1 MKTSG
6 ESNSKKYI
14 LLSCGV
20 LLIVACLCL
29 GVILVSGVGVTFL
42 WPFDFSQ
49 ESTQI
54 LPTTPVSD
62 LPENNLP
69 ENDLPENDLPE
80 KDLPDQ
86 LANVIDEIEFQV
98 SEIRGLEKIEDVEH
112 TLISAEELEEIV
124 VEDFFSEYT
133 DQDAYQ
139 DVLVL
144 SSLGLLPGEFDLKGF
159 YQSLYSE
166 QIAGFYDEETKEI
179 FVVQGQDFGGSEKLT
194 YSHEFTHVLQD
205 QVYGLE
211 EGLGLND
218 EVCEED
224 SERCAAVQA
233 LIEGDASQTEILWF
247 QTYASREDYLDL
259 MDMFDQM
266 NTPVLD
272 SAPPFMSADLY
283 FPYEKGFA
291 FVQSLYDQGGF
302 EAVDDAYLDPPV
314 STEQILHPERYPD
327 DIPLTVEL
335 PDLEPVLGNSWR
347 LFDQNVMGEWY
358 TYLILNKS
366 YEDSYQ
372 ITETQALDAA
382 EGWGG
387 DAYAVYLNENTDEA
401 IFIMDTY
408 WDTQED
414 ADEFIL
420 AFGQYASKRWGPVSD
435 SIMDADIWQDD
446 SITASFWHVDN
457 RTLWVMAPNSELVEI
472 VLSEIQ

>member
-14 LLSCGV
+14 ILSCGV
-20 LLIVACLCL
+20 LLIIACLCL

-54 LPTTPVSD
+54 SPTTPV
-62 LPENNLP
+62 
-69 ENDLPENDLPE
+69 NDLPE

-86 LANVIDEIEFQV
+86 LANVLAEIESQV

-112 TLISAEELEEIV
+112 TLISAEDLEGIV
-124 VEDFFSEYT
+124 VEDFFSEYS

-211 EGLGLND
+211 EGLGLN
-218 EVCEED
+218 EEACEQD

-259 MDMFDQM
+259 MDMFDQLD
-266 NTPVLD
+266 TPVFD

-291 FVQSLYDQGGF
+291 FVQFLYEQGGF
-302 EAVDDAYLDPPV
+302 ETVDDAYLNPPL
-314 STEQILHPERYPD
+314 STEQILHPERYPE

-335 PDLEPVLGNSWR
+335 PDLGPVLGDSWR

-366 YEDSYQ
+366 YEDAYQ
-372 ITETQALDAA
+372 ITETQALEAA

-387 DAYAVYLNENTDEA
+387 DAYAVYFNESTDET

-414 ADEFIL
+414 ADQFIL
-420 AFGQYASKRWGPVSD
+420 AFDQYASKRWDSVSD
-435 SIMDADIWQDD
+435 SIMDADLWQGDGA
-446 SITASFWHVDN
+446 TASFWYVDN
-457 RTLWVMAPNSELVEI
+457 RTLWVMAPDRELVEL

>member
-1 MKTSG
+1 MKPSG

-20 LLIVACLCL
+20 LLIIACLCL
-29 GVILVSGVGVTFL
+29 GVIFLSGVGVTLL

-54 LPTTPVSD
+54 LPPTPVSD
-62 LPENNLP
+62 LS
-69 ENDLPENDLPE
+69 E

-86 LANVIDEIEFQV
+86 LANVLAEIESQV

-124 VEDFFSEYT
+124 VEDFFSEYS

-144 SSLGLLPGEFDLKGF
+144 SSLGLLPREFDLKGF

-179 FVVQGQDFGGSEKLT
+179 YIVQGQDFGGSEKLT

-211 EGLGLND
+211 QGLGLN
-218 EVCEED
+218 EEACEQD

-259 MDMFDQM
+259 MDMFDQLD
-266 NTPVLD
+266 TPVLD
-272 SAPPFMSADLY
+272 AAPSFMSADLY

-291 FVQSLYDQGGF
+291 FVQSLYEQGGF
-302 EAVDDAYLDPPV
+302 EAVDDAYLNPPV
-314 STEQILHPERYPD
+314 STEQILHPERYPED
-327 DIPLTVEL
+327 LPLPVEL
-335 PDLEPVLGNSWR
+335 PDLEHVLGNSWR

-366 YEDSYQ
+366 YEDDYQ
-372 ITETQALDAA
+372 ITETQALEAA

-387 DAYAVYLNENTDEA
+387 DAYAVYLNESTDET

-414 ADEFIL
+414 ADQFIL
-420 AFGQYASKRWGPVSD
+420 AFDQYASKRWGPVLD
-435 SIMDADIWQDD
+435 SVMGADLWQGDD
-446 SITASFWHVDN
+446 ITASFWYVDN
-457 RTLWVMAPNSELVEI
+457 RTLWVMAPDRELVAL
-472 VLSEIQ
+472 VLLEIQ

>member
-1 MKTSG
+1 M
-6 ESNSKKYI
+6 
-14 LLSCGV
+14 
-20 LLIVACLCL
+20 
-29 GVILVSGVGVTFL
+29 
-42 WPFDFSQ
+42 
-49 ESTQI
+49 
-54 LPTTPVSD
+54 
-62 LPENNLP
+62 
-69 ENDLPENDLPE
+69 
-80 KDLPDQ
+80 
-86 LANVIDEIEFQV
+86 
-98 SEIRGLEKIEDVEH
+98 
-112 TLISAEELEEIV
+112 
-124 VEDFFSEYT
+124 
-133 DQDAYQ
+133 
-139 DVLVL
+139 VL

-179 FVVQGQDFGGSEKLT
+179 YVVQGQDFGGSEKLT

-302 EAVDDAYLDPPV
+302 EAVDDAYLNPPV